1 MPLSA
6 PYVQGVLGRSVRRR
20 PRGGTDHELA
30 RRRLAML
37 GVELARTAPTDAVT
51 APTDAVTAP
60 PDAMAAPP
68 DEPADEPP
76 EPPSVPADSL
86 PTAVNSPGRHAA
98 RPAAARVRW
107 RAALSDRLSPSMR
120 SAMDG
125 TFSGHHLGVLAVVLA
140 AGLAMTAWWVLS
152 GRPEQQA
159 VPPASFGPS
168 TIAPDADEPTA
179 SPTSS
184 AGASPSAGELIVD
197 VAGKVRRPGI
207 VTLPAGS
214 RVIDALEAAGGARPG
229 VDLADLNLARVLVD
243 GEQILVGMTPV
254 VAPSSAATATASSS
268 TGSLVNINTADQA
281 TLETLPGVGP
291 VTAQAILDWRA
302 ENGAF
307 TTVDEL
313 LEVDGIGDVTLA
325 ELRDLVTV

>member
-1 MPLSA
+1 
-6 PYVQGVLGRSVRRR
+6 
-20 PRGGTDHELA
+20 
-30 RRRLAML
+30 ML
-37 GVELARTAPTDAVT
+37 GVELSRAAPT
-51 APTDAVTAP
+51 P
-60 PDAMAAPP
+60 AMAAPP
-68 DEPADEPP
+68 DKWADDGPLDDGPADAGLANPPGPPPPVPAEPP
-76 EPPSVPADSL
+76 APPPVPSVPAES
-86 PTAVNSPGRHAA
+86 PASAASGPGRHAA

-107 RAALSDRLSPSMR
+107 RAALCDRLSPSVR

-140 AGLAMTAWWVLS
+140 AGLAITAWWVLS
-152 GRPEQQA
+152 GRPEQQP
-159 VPPASFGPS
+159 VPSASFGPS

-179 SPTSS
+179 SPTSPT
-184 AGASPSAGELIVD
+184 GGSPSAGELIVD

-207 VTLPAGS
+207 VTLPLGS

-243 GEQILVGMTPV
+243 GEQILVGLTPA
-254 VAPSSAATATASSS
+254 VAPSSATTATGSPSI
-268 TGSLVNINTADQA
+268 GSLVNINTADQA

-302 ENGAF
+302 DNGVF